1 MKKMKKLILLTLF
14 GLLFH
19 TLTAFISTESL
30 KLRSIPE
37 IHSKSSEFS
46 KGWDDGYCEGWR
58 DVKGQNAICPISPIA
73 PIPPIGCNND
83 SYKCGYNLGFK
94 AGYKA
99 ASK

>member
-1 MKKMKKLILLTLF
+1 MKKLILLTLF

-19 TLTAFISTESL
+19 TLNAFITPESL
-30 KLRSIPE
+30 K
-37 IHSKSSEFS
+37 SKITTKINPKTSNFS
-46 KGWDDGYCEGWR
+46 KGWDDGYCSGWR
-58 DVKGQNAICPISPIA
+58 DVKGQNTICPISPIS
-73 PIPPIGCNND
+73 PIPPIGCTND

>member
-1 MKKMKKLILLTLF
+1 MKKLLFTVF
-14 GLLFH
+14 GLSLVLSSF
-19 TLTAFISTESL
+19 TPIKSTSV
-30 KLRSIPE
+30 E
-37 IHSKSSEFS
+37 IVIVVSQFND
-46 KGWDDGYCEGWR
+46 GWGDGYCEGWR

-73 PIPPIGCNND
+73 PIPPIGCTYD

>member
-1 MKKMKKLILLTLF
+1 MKKILITILGLGLMLTSF
-14 GLLFH
+14 TPINSVSVENVIVGSQFN
-19 TLTAFISTESL
+19 E
-30 KLRSIPE
+30 
-37 IHSKSSEFS
+37 
-46 KGWDDGYCEGWR
+46 GWDDGYCEGWR

-73 PIPPIGCNND
+73 PIPPIGCTKD

>member
-1 MKKMKKLILLTLF
+1 
-14 GLLFH
+14 LLFQ
-19 TLTAFISTESL
+19 TLTAFISPESL
-30 KLRSIPE
+30 KSRSLP
-37 IHSKSSEFS
+37 KYTLKNFWFW

-73 PIPPIGCNND
+73 PIPPIGCTND